1 MIEIEDYYWD
11 YCNATTAGQYLD
23 SQERSIIYEFLD
35 NCTPRLCLDIACGSG
50 RFSLSLAKRGICV
63 VAGERYM
70 VPIKKLQ
77 CSLLGCEIW
86 KKNTHILQIDAEHL
100 PFHDKTYDC
109 VLSIQ
114 TLSYTNAQQFISECN
129 RILQCDGWLLFNDAN
144 RHSYK
149 APIHRKISSSTR
161 FYHHSYSEICSMLN
175 DSGFR
180 IQKAVGM
187 NWLPIKRDSDNKW
200 IAFASK
206 IEDWLKLSDLPSI
219 SPWVFYVAQK
229 TRESTPNTGGKGQW

>member
-86 KKNTHILQIDAEHL
+86 KKTLIFYRLMQSICLSTIKHMIVFSLFKRFHIQM
-100 PFHDKTYDC
+100 
-109 VLSIQ
+109 LSN
-114 TLSYTNAQQFISECN
+114 LSL
-129 RILQCDGWLLFNDAN
+129 R
-144 RHSYK
+144 
-149 APIHRKISSSTR
+149 
-161 FYHHSYSEICSMLN
+161 
-175 DSGFR
+175 
-180 IQKAVGM
+180 V
-187 NWLPIKRDSDNKW
+187 
-200 IAFASK
+200 
-206 IEDWLKLSDLPSI
+206 SI
-219 SPWVFYVAQK
+219 
-229 TRESTPNTGGKGQW
+229 